1 MTHTYTFD
9 WRWWIPRALSPDR
22 RAGGRMPDT
31 FFQWQTN
38 SYHHLLT
45 RCTWLL
51 TIINHDLQLS
61 VPCPDVNVTSASLL
75 RGRDHGR
82 RPVAGPRRRRR
93 PRRALAALVVVLG
106 AVRGHLQLRG
116 QDLEHHLHVP
126 VATGLHILVKL
137 QYAAAAAC
145 RGEIRILSLSWIVPK
160 GKGSKPQRES
170 R

>member
-1 MTHTYTFD
+1 MS
-9 WRWWIPRALSPDR
+9 WCPRPVGV
-22 RAGGRMPDT
+22 GGP
-31 FFQWQTN
+31 
-38 SYHHLLT
+38 
-45 RCTWLL
+45 
-51 TIINHDLQLS
+51 
-61 VPCPDVNVTSASLL
+61 LL

-93 PRRALAALVVVLG
+93 RPRRALALVVLG

-145 RGEIRILSLSWIVPK
+145 KRRFRDKDFVTVMSRPK
-160 GKGSKPQRES
+160 GKGFRDQREL
-170 R
+170 